1 MTSRLSRAPFHI
13 SPIVFAFLSVFVGVS
28 MLVVSKAS
36 LPLDESLMRW
46 IGERQSAE
54 LIDWMLLWSYMADT
68 NPIIIF
74 GLGVS
79 VLLWRLA
86 GRRVGLALLLGGG
99 LGELGYTFAKWAFR
113 RPRPEILDHLSSAG
127 WHAYPSGHTT
137 LAVIIISLGFVLL
150 ADALPRVRHA
160 LWALAI
166 VIPLLV
172 AFSRV
177 GLGVHYPSDVV
188 GGLAL
193 GWAWLFW
200 WRDWSRR
207 PRTSASADTA

>member
-1 MTSRLSRAPFHI
+1 
-13 SPIVFAFLSVFVGVS
+13 
-28 MLVVSKAS
+28 
-36 LPLDESLMRW
+36 
-46 IGERQSAE
+46 
-54 LIDWMLLWSYMADT
+54 
-68 NPIIIF
+68 
-74 GLGVS
+74 
-79 VLLWRLA
+79 
-86 GRRVGLALLLGGG
+86 
-99 LGELGYTFAKWAFR
+99 
-113 RPRPEILDHLSSAG
+113 
-127 WHAYPSGHTT
+127 
-137 LAVIIISLGFVLL
+137 VIIISLGFVLL

-172 AFSRV
+172 GFSRV